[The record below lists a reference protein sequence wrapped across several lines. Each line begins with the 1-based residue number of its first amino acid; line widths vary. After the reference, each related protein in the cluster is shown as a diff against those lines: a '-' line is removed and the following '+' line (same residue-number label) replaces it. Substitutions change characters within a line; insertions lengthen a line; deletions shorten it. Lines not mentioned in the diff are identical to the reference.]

1 MGEPMISTDPHEQRF
16 AAWLEAHG
24 AILHKLSRAYAPEA
38 ADEADLRQEMM
49 VQLWRSVPRFRDQAK
64 PSTWIYRVC
73 LNTALTWRRTERR
86 REARVVA
93 QPEPVDAAASD
104 DRSPDSSHA
113 RRDLM
118 ATLMRAVRQLPAAD
132 RSLVV
137 LALDDLSY
145 REIADVTGMT
155 ENHVGV
161 ALTRARKKLST
172 LLEEISHEL

>member
-1 MGEPMISTDPHEQRF
+1 MHSTDPQEQRF
-16 AAWLEAHG
+16 AAWLEEHG
-24 AILHKLSRAYAPEA
+24 AILHQLSRAYAPEPV
-38 ADEADLRQEMM
+38 DEDELRQEMM
-49 VQLWRSVPRFRDQAK
+49 VQLWRSVPRFREQAK
-64 PSTWIYRVC
+64 VSTWIYRVC
-73 LNTALTWRRTERR
+73 LNTALTWRRTTRR

-93 QPEPVDAAASD
+93 QPEPVEAAASD

-118 ATLMRAVRQLPAAD
+118 AALMRAVRQLPSTD

-145 REIADVTGMT
+145 REIADVTGMS

-161 ALTRARKKLST
+161 ALTRARKKLSK
-172 LLEEISHEL
+172 LMEEISHEL